1 MFVDKEEKTVTFILI
16 YDLRMKTHM
25 KKLISLLL
33 IVAFLTMGA
42 SLAEG
47 ALVTYFS
54 HAGENYNVGVV
65 EEGNTAKLAK
75 VIAEQTGA
83 DLFEIVPVVDYPQ
96 SYDECLEVATAEQ
109 REGARPEYVG
119 DIENWEQYDTV
130 FIGYPIWWGE
140 IPNIVYTFMEK
151 HDFAGKTV
159 IPFNTHEGSGQSH
172 SQRDIENALP
182 DATVL
187 KGLAVR
193 GATAQNNADATAKA
207 VSDWLSGLGM

>member
-1 MFVDKEEKTVTFILI
+1 
-16 YDLRMKTHM
+16 M

-33 IVAFLTMGA
+33 GIAMMTMGA

-54 HAGENYNVGVV
+54 HAGENYNVGVI

-96 SYDECLEVATAEQ
+96 SYDECLEAATAEQ
-109 REGARPEYVG
+109 REGARPEYMG
-119 DIENWEQYDTV
+119 DVENWDQYDTV

-140 IPNIVYTFMEK
+140 IPNIVYTFMENL
-151 HDFAGKTV
+151 DFAGKTV

-187 KGLAVR
+187 QGLAVR
-193 GATAQNNADATAKA
+193 GATAQNDADATAKA

>member
-1 MFVDKEEKTVTFILI
+1 
-16 YDLRMKTHM
+16 M

-33 IVAFLTMGA
+33 GIAMMTIGT

-109 REGARPEYVG
+109 REGARPEYMG
-119 DIENWEQYDTV
+119 DVENWDQYGTI

-140 IPNIVYTFMEK
+140 IPNIVYTFMEN

-187 KGLAVR
+187 QGLAVR
-193 GATAQNNADATAKA
+193 GATAQNDADATAKA

>member
-1 MFVDKEEKTVTFILI
+1 
-16 YDLRMKTHM
+16 MKPM

-33 IVAFLTMGA
+33 GIAMMTMGA

-119 DIENWEQYDTV
+119 DVENWEQYDTV

-140 IPNIVYTFMEK
+140 IPNIVYTFMENL
-151 HDFAGKTV
+151 DFAGKTV

-187 KGLAVR
+187 QGLAVR
-193 GATAQNNADATAKA
+193 GATAQNDADATAKA